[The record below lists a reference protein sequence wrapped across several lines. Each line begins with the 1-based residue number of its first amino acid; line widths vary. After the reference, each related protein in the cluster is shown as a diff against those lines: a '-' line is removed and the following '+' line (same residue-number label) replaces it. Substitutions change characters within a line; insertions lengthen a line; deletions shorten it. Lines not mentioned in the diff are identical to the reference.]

1 MNKIGI
7 IGLGYVGLPLAL
19 EFSKKNIVVGFDN
32 NFQRIK
38 YLKKKIDTNN
48 DLQKDEKKIL
58 KNSKNLF
65 FSCYEKDI
73 SKCNI
78 FIITVP
84 TPIDKYKK
92 PDLSSL
98 KQASQI
104 VGKYLKKR
112 DLVIFESTVFPG
124 ATEEICK
131 PILEKKSKLKLNKD
145 FYIGYSP
152 ERLSSGDAKHG
163 LKKIVK
169 ITSGS
174 NKLAA
179 NMVNNLYKSIIPK
192 GTYLAS
198 SIKVAEAAKVIEN
211 IQRDVNIALINEFA
225 INFSKLGIKTNEVLK
240 AAGTK
245 WNFAKFQPGLV
256 GGHCIAVDPYY
267 LYHKAKRVGYNNKL
281 IPISRKINDDMSSFV
296 VKRFLSVLKETKT
309 ISRFKVLIMGL
320 AFKENS
326 SDTRNS
332 PVFQIYRLLKK
343 KNCIKNIHIYDPLVK
358 INSFKNKIKMISKLK
373 IKYDGI
379 IIAVPHNAILSKY
392 YKENKKFTHDNTKVF
407 DIKYVIKPE
416 KRVFPL

>member
-1 MNKIGI
+1 
-7 IGLGYVGLPLAL
+7 
-19 EFSKKNIVVGFDN
+19 
-32 NFQRIK
+32 
-38 YLKKKIDTNN
+38 
-48 DLQKDEKKIL
+48 
-58 KNSKNLF
+58 LF

-104 VGKYLKKR
+104 VGKYLKKK

-124 ATEEICK
+124 ATEEICN
-131 PILEKKSKLKLNKD
+131 PILEKRSKLKLNKD

-192 GTYLAS
+192 GTYLVS
-198 SIKVAEAAKVIEN
+198 SIKVAESAKVIEN

-245 WNFAKFQPGLV
+245 WNFAKFLPGLV

-332 PVFQIYRLLKK
+332 PVFHIYRLLKRK
-343 KNCIKNIHIYDPLVK
+343 KCIKNIHIYDPLVK

-379 IIAVPHNAILSKY
+379 IVAVPHNVILSKY